1 MRDIRGDEVAIA
13 VKFCLM
19 IEESQKQMN
28 TTLDQ
33 AWNLIFIVQNFF
45 ANKDQCNESL
55 FQKNTF
61 LLVSIAFIRFT
72 FRK

>member
-19 IEESQKQMN
+19 IEESQRHMN

-33 AWNLIFIVQNFF
+33 AWNLLFIVQFFF
-45 ANKDQCNESL
+45 ANKDHCNESL